1 MTAPINPAAV
11 SLYGKDNWYFVPSG
25 GIASASYIPTA
36 AELTA
41 GSVLDVTDMLFRDTA
56 RPAQTTNR
64 TTRERRYG
72 STVVPEALGAATLT
86 GGELHFQFSPQAAS
100 GSDGKKAYEKFGS
113 GAGTTGFL
121 VNRQGVAKATTPTA
135 GQFVN
140 VFPVDIGASFP
151 SPAGDNESE
160 EAGMVAPFAVTTSAP
175 AINVELT

>member
-1 MTAPINPAAV
+1 MTDPINPAAV

-25 GIASASYIPTA
+25 GIASTTYIPTQ

-41 GSVLDVTDMLFRDTA
+41 GSVLDVTDMLFRDTG

-64 TTRERRYG
+64 TVRERRYG
-72 STVVPEALGAATLT
+72 STVVPEALGASTLT
-86 GGELHFQFSPQAAS
+86 GGELHHQFSPQAAA

-121 VNRQGVAKATTPTA
+121 VNRQGIAKATAPAT

-140 VFPVDIGASFP
+140 VYPVDIGPSFP
-151 SPAGDNESE
+151 APAGDNESE
-160 EAGMVAPFAVTTSAP
+160 EAGMIAPFAVTTSAP
-175 AINVELT
+175 AINVAIT